1 MKLKTSLR
9 LVAVAVAAAMFA
21 GSAPV
26 VAQDDG
32 EKLKFNYLMH
42 DRPEGVFWNIV
53 YRGMLDACA
62 DLDLD
67 CQMIGSDYDTAK
79 HIANF
84 QATVAAG
91 VDGIVTTIF
100 DDDIFDKPIQDALD
114 LGIPVI
120 AANTDDSQG
129 AAGNPRLS
137 YTGSN
142 IYKAAYDVAAAVTEM
157 FPAEGDIHALVGN
170 FDPTHNV
177 GIARTEGME
186 QALADW
192 SAANPD
198 RNITWEQI
206 EETLDPSIV
215 RSRVGAY
222 LQVRPDTNVY
232 LTSGIWHPEIAKMLR
247 EEGRQK
253 GEILIAGFGA
263 FQWAIDEVKDG
274 WIAVTQDQGAYLQG
288 YLPIVQLHLLAK
300 GLPPFN
306 VDTEGALK
314 GVVDAESAPTLSGLR
329 IWTLQ

>member
-9 LVAVAVAAAMFA
+9 LVAIAVAAAMFV

-32 EKLKFNYLMH
+32 EKLKFSYLMH

-129 AAGNPRLS
+129 AAGNSRLS

-306 VDTEGALK
+306 IDTEGALK

>member
-1 MKLKTSLR
+1 MKLKSSIR
-9 LVAVAVAAAMFA
+9 LVAVAVAAAIFA
-21 GSAPV
+21 SSAPA
-26 VAQDDG
+26 VAQEDG
-32 EKLKFNYLMH
+32 EQLQFNYIMH
-42 DRPEGVFWNIV
+42 DKPEGVFWNIV

-62 DLDLD
+62 DLDVD
-67 CQMIGSDYDTAK
+67 CQMIGSRDPA
-79 HIANF
+79 AQLSSF
-84 QATVAAG
+84 QASVAAG
-91 VDGIVTTIF
+91 VDGIVTTLP
-100 DDDIFDKPIQDALD
+100 DDEILDKPIQDALD

-157 FPAEGDIHALVGN
+157 FPAEGDLHALVGN

-222 LQVRPDTNVY
+222 LQARPDTNVY

-263 FQWAIDEVKDG
+263 FQWAIDEIKDG
-274 WIAVTQDQGAYLQG
+274 WIAITQDQGAYLQG
-288 YLPIVQLHLLAK
+288 YLPIVQLYLLSK

-314 GVVDAESAPTLSGLR
+314 GVVDAEAAPTLSGLR

>member
-1 MKLKTSLR
+1 MKLKSSLR
-9 LVAVAVAAAMFA
+9 LVAAAAAVAIFA

-32 EKLKFNYLMH
+32 EKLQFNYLMH

-79 HIANF
+79 HVANF

-100 DDDIFDKPIQDALD
+100 DNDIFDKPIQDALD

-120 AANTDDSQG
+120 AANTDDSEG

-142 IYKAAYDVAAAVTEM
+142 IYQAAYDVAAAVTEM
-157 FPAEGDIHALVGN
+157 FPAEGDLHALVGN

-192 SAANPD
+192 AAANPD

-222 LQVRPDTNVY
+222 LQARPDTNVY

-288 YLPIVQLHLLAK
+288 YLPIVQLYLLSK

-329 IWTLQ
+329 IWSLQ

>member
-1 MKLKTSLR
+1 MKLKSSIR
-9 LVAVAVAAAMFA
+9 LVAVAVAAAIFA
-21 GSAPV
+21 SSAPA
-26 VAQDDG
+26 VAQEDG
-32 EKLKFNYLMH
+32 EQLQFNYIMH
-42 DRPEGVFWNIV
+42 DKPEGVFWNIV

-62 DLDLD
+62 DLDVD
-67 CQMIGSDYDTAK
+67 CQMIGSRDPA
-79 HIANF
+79 AQLSSF
-84 QATVAAG
+84 QASVAAG
-91 VDGIVTTIF
+91 VDGIVTTLP
-100 DDDIFDKPIQDALD
+100 DDEILDKPIQDALD

-157 FPAEGDIHALVGN
+157 FPAEGDLHALVGN

-263 FQWAIDEVKDG
+263 FQWAIDEIKDG
-274 WIAVTQDQGAYLQG
+274 WIAITQDQGAYLQG
-288 YLPIVQLHLLAK
+288 YLPIVQLYLLSK

-314 GVVDAESAPTLSGLR
+314 GVVDAEAAPTLSGLR

>member
-1 MKLKTSLR
+1 MKLKSSLR

-21 GSAPV
+21 GSAP
-26 VAQDDG
+26 AWTQDDG
-32 EKLKFNYLMH
+32 EKLQFNYLMH

-53 YRGMLDACA
+53 YSGMLDACA

-79 HIANF
+79 HVANF

-129 AAGNPRLS
+129 AAGSPRLS

-142 IYKAAYDVAAAVTEM
+142 IYQAAYDVAAAVTEM
-157 FPAEGDIHALVGN
+157 FPAEGDIHVLVGN
-170 FDPTHNV
+170 FDATHNV
-177 GIARTEGME
+177 AILRTSGIET
-186 QALADW
+186 ALADW
-192 SAANPD
+192 KAANPD

-206 EETLDPSIV
+206 EESHDPSIV
-215 RSRVGAY
+215 TSRVGAY
-222 LQVRPDTNVY
+222 LQARPDTNVY
-232 LTSGIWHPEIAKMLR
+232 ITSSLWHTEVSRMLR
-247 EEGRQK
+247 DEGREK
-253 GEILIAGFGA
+253 GEILIAGFGT
-263 FQWAIDEVKDG
+263 FQTAVDEVKDG

-288 YLPIVQLHLLAK
+288 YLPIVQIYLLSK
-300 GLPPFN
+300 GLPPFDI
-306 VDTEGALK
+306 DTAGSLK
-314 GVVDAESAPTLSGLR
+314 GVVDAEVAPTLSGLR
-329 IWTLQ
+329 IWSLQ

>member
-32 EKLKFNYLMH
+32 EKLKFSYLMH

-314 GVVDAESAPTLSGLR
+314 GVVDAEAAPTLSGLR

>member
-1 MKLKTSLR
+1 MTLETGTGSSPAQADGSPLMQGVNLHNWYKGVHALK
-9 LVAVAVAAAMFA
+9 
-21 GSAPV
+21 
-26 VAQDDG
+26 
-32 EKLKFNYLMH
+32 
-42 DRPEGVFWNIV
+42 
-53 YRGMLDACA
+53 
-62 DLDLD
+62 
-67 CQMIGSDYDTAK
+67 
-79 HIANF
+79 
-84 QATVAAG
+84 G
-91 VDGIVTTIF
+91 VDF
-100 DDDIFDKPIQDALD
+100 E
-114 LGIPVI
+114 LGRSEVVGLVGDNSAGKSTLIKI
-120 AANTDDSQG
+120 LSG
-129 AAGNPRLS
+129 AHEPDEGRMLFEGREVRFGNPRRS

-192 SAANPD
+192 KAANPG

-222 LQVRPDTNVY
+222 LQARPDTNVY

-247 EEGRQK
+247 EDGREK

-288 YLPIVQLHLLAK
+288 YLPIVQLYLLTK

-314 GVVDAESAPTLSGLR
+314 GVVDAEAAPTLSGLR
-329 IWTLQ
+329 IWSLQ

>member
-1 MKLKTSLR
+1 MKLKTSIR

-79 HIANF
+79 HVANF

-120 AANTDDSQG
+120 AANTDDTQG

-306 VDTEGALK
+306 IDTEGALK